1 MLPINDI
8 KELVK
13 ETIIEMIEKDKEFRY
28 AIAGAIGL
36 QEILKRF
43 DKHEEILLRHEEELK
58 KLREDMSEGFR
69 RHEEILLRHEEE
81 LKKLR
86 EDLLAGFKRHDEIL
100 LRHEEELKKLRE
112 DMKEGFKRHD
122 EEMAK
127 LREDMYAGFKRHDE
141 EIAKLREE
149 MVAGFKRHDEE
160 MAKLREDMYAGFK
173 RHDEEIAKLREDMSE
188 GFKLLRNQISA
199 LGARW
204 GIMSEKAFRNGVEG
218 IVEKEFG
225 AKVERWVK
233 KDFDGF
239 VFGYP
244 SDVEVDVVIRDR
256 RTILVEIKS
265 SISQGDVLVFKRK
278 AEFYEK
284 ETGVKPSKLVMVTPF
299 ADEKAIELAAN
310 LGIEIFNA

>member
-86 EDLLAGFKRHDEIL
+86 EDLVAGFKRHDEIL

-149 MVAGFKRHDEE
+149 
-160 MAKLREDMYAGFK
+160 
-173 RHDEEIAKLREDMSE
+173 MSE

>member
-43 DKHEEILLRHEEELK
+43 DKHEEILLRHGEELK

-86 EDLLAGFKRHDEIL
+86 EDLVAGFKKHDEIL

-233 KDFDGF
+233 KDVDGF

-244 SDVEVDVVIRDR
+244 SDVEVDVVIRDGK
-256 RTILVEIKS
+256 TILVEIKS

>member
-86 EDLLAGFKRHDEIL
+86 EDLVAGFKKHDEIL

-112 DMKEGFKRHD
+112 DMKE
-122 EEMAK
+122 
-127 LREDMYAGFKRHDE
+127 
-141 EIAKLREE
+141 
-149 MVAGFKRHDEE
+149 GFKRHDEE

-233 KDFDGF
+233 KDVDGF

-244 SDVEVDVVIRDR
+244 SDVEVDVVIRDGK
-256 RTILVEIKS
+256 TILVEIKS

>member
-1 MLPINDI
+1 FCSQIVSMLPINDI

-86 EDLLAGFKRHDEIL
+86 EDLVA
-100 LRHEEELKKLRE
+100 
-112 DMKEGFKRHD
+112 GFKRHD

-278 AEFYEK
+278 ADFYEK

>member
-86 EDLLAGFKRHDEIL
+86 EDLVAGFKKHDEIL

-233 KDFDGF
+233 KDVDGF

-244 SDVEVDVVIRDR
+244 SDVEVDVVIRDGK
-256 RTILVEIKS
+256 TILVEIKS

>member
-1 MLPINDI
+1 
-8 KELVK
+8 
-13 ETIIEMIEKDKEFRY
+13 
-28 AIAGAIGL
+28 
-36 QEILKRF
+36 
-43 DKHEEILLRHEEELK
+43 ELK

-86 EDLLAGFKRHDEIL
+86 EDLVAGFKRHDEIL

-233 KDFDGF
+233 KDVDGF

-244 SDVEVDVVIRDR
+244 SDVEVDVVIRDGK
-256 RTILVEIKS
+256 TILVEIKS

>member
-141 EIAKLREE
+141 EIAKLRE
-149 MVAGFKRHDEE
+149 
-160 MAKLREDMYAGFK
+160 
-173 RHDEEIAKLREDMSE
+173 DMSE

-233 KDFDGF
+233 KDVDGF

>member
-28 AIAGAIGL
+28 AIAGAIGF

-86 EDLLAGFKRHDEIL
+86 EDLVAGFKRHDEIL

-112 DMKEGFKRHD
+112 DMKE
-122 EEMAK
+122 
-127 LREDMYAGFKRHDE
+127 
-141 EIAKLREE
+141 
-149 MVAGFKRHDEE
+149 GFKRHDEE

-233 KDFDGF
+233 KDVDGF

-244 SDVEVDVVIRDR
+244 SDVEVDVVIRDGK
-256 RTILVEIKS
+256 TILVEIKS

>member
-1 MLPINDI
+1 
-8 KELVK
+8 
-13 ETIIEMIEKDKEFRY
+13 
-28 AIAGAIGL
+28 
-36 QEILKRF
+36 
-43 DKHEEILLRHEEELK
+43 
-58 KLREDMSEGFR
+58 
-69 RHEEILLRHEEE
+69 
-81 LKKLR
+81 
-86 EDLLAGFKRHDEIL
+86 
-100 LRHEEELKKLRE
+100 KKLRE
-112 DMKEGFKRHD
+112 DMKE
-122 EEMAK
+122 
-127 LREDMYAGFKRHDE
+127 
-141 EIAKLREE
+141 
-149 MVAGFKRHDEE
+149 GFKRHDEE